1 MFFGAGNL
9 IYPIF
14 IGAQSLDKF
23 GYGIF
28 GFALSGIVL
37 PLVGLISISLHKGN
51 IKSFFGKIGQ
61 LPGTMLI
68 LLMLAIM
75 GPFAVIPRCILVS
88 YSGFQLVFKDLS
100 FVYFNTAF
108 CAISGILAINKAKM
122 VEIISKW
129 LTPMLI
135 LGVCAII
142 FAGLWMEGRLL
153 SPRFSSAQIIGLSF
167 IEGYNT
173 MDMCAAFFFSKI
185 ALDYLTVMFENKA
198 DAKKANLLACFFG
211 MLIISVVYSFLI
223 YVGAKHSLVLSG
235 SSKPDLL
242 VHLALSTLGKFGA
255 PVAALTVTMAC
266 ITTVIALN
274 ELISEYIA
282 SEFKINTK
290 VALFAIS
297 IASFIFATIGFD
309 FVALLLSGVL
319 KLIYPALVVLAI
331 FNIIGH
337 FIPKLVRF
345 CGTAFWL
352 SVTCSVALN
361 Y

>member
-1 MFFGAGNL
+1 M
-9 IYPIF
+9 
-14 IGAQSLDKF
+14 
-23 GYGIF
+23 
-28 GFALSGIVL
+28 
-37 PLVGLISISLHKGN
+37 
-51 IKSFFGKIGQ
+51 
-61 LPGTMLI
+61 
-68 LLMLAIM
+68 
-75 GPFAVIPRCILVS
+75 
-88 YSGFQLVFKDLS
+88 
-100 FVYFNTAF
+100 
-108 CAISGILAINKAKM
+108 
-122 VEIISKW
+122 
-129 LTPMLI
+129 
-135 LGVCAII
+135 
-142 FAGLWMEGRLL
+142 
-153 SPRFSSAQIIGLSF
+153 
-167 IEGYNT
+167 
-173 MDMCAAFFFSKI
+173 
-185 ALDYLTVMFENKA
+185 
-198 DAKKANLLACFFG
+198 
-211 MLIISVVYSFLI
+211 VYSFLI

-319 KLIYPALVVLAI
+319 KLIYPALVALAI

-345 CGTAFWL
+345 CGPAFWL